1 MEQKNGV
8 DLTGQDYDGYPYL
21 SPVFED
27 IDPVEVTN
35 IPWWWKLRFS
45 RCWEWFLEFL
55 FRSMR

>member
-1 MEQKNGV
+1 MEQKNSV

-21 SPVFED
+21 SPVFKD
-27 IDPVEVTN
+27 IDPAEVTK

-45 RCWEWFLEFL
+45 RFSQWFLDLL